1 MMSYT
6 TFAYDIDFQK
16 QTVKGISSSNTVTY
30 FIQIYFYTQVCFSK
44 ILTKNVEALFYGTFY
59 NDCFLLFL

>member
-1 MMSYT
+1 MSMTSST

-30 FIQIYFYTQVCFSK
+30 FIQIYFYT
-44 ILTKNVEALFYGTFY
+44 
-59 NDCFLLFL
+59 